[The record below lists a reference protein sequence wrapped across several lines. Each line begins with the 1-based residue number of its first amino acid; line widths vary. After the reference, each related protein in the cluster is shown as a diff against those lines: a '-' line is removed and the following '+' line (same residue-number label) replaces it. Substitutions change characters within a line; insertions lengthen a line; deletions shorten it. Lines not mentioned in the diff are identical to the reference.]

1 MHKVKAKKFN
11 DSGSG
16 GGSGGSRG
24 GRVSPF
30 LLLKQSQGVS
40 TSIDEEVPS
49 YNQL

>member
-16 GGSGGSRG
+16 GGSRG